1 MKILISGGTGFLG
14 TNLYQ
19 WVRRNHPEIEVSIA
33 SRRTGTDIRDFEQV
47 KKVIKGQDY
56 VIHCAAQTHVDY
68 SLHNDLED
76 QLNFVDTNVKGTL
89 HVIKACQKYGVKM
102 IHISSSEVYGSS
114 QTQGV
119 PMTEVHSLGAQAG
132 IYATTKACAD
142 LTCRM
147 ETITNGANIVIL
159 RPFNFW
165 GPGQSMEKF
174 IPRLI
179 DQGMNKQPLT
189 IYGDGLQKRDYLY
202 IHDACEAI
210 WKVLE
215 VFPTGE
221 IYNIATSTPV
231 TILSVAKIIADYF
244 HVPIIHVEPRPGE
257 VRELCGD
264 YTKIKS
270 LTGWEPSKLITK
282 DSLTNL
288 IGWYKENG
296 LIIQP
301 VL

>member
-1 MKILISGGTGFLG
+1 MRCLISGGTGFLG

-19 WVRRNHPEIEVSIA
+19 WVRRNYPEVEVSIA

-102 IHISSSEVYGSS
+102 INISSSEVYGSN
-114 QTQGV
+114 QNEGV
-119 PMTEVHSLGAQAG
+119 AMSETHSLGAQAG

-202 IHDACEAI
+202 IQDACEAI

-221 IYNIATSTPV
+221 TYNIATSTPV

-244 HVPIIHVEPRPGE
+244 HVPIIHIEPRPGE

-264 YTKIKS
+264 YTKLKD
-270 LTGWEPSKLITK
+270 LTGWEPSKFINEDTLKGVIAWYEENK
-282 DSLTNL
+282 QIRQPNL
-288 IGWYKENG
+288 
-296 LIIQP
+296 
-301 VL
+301 